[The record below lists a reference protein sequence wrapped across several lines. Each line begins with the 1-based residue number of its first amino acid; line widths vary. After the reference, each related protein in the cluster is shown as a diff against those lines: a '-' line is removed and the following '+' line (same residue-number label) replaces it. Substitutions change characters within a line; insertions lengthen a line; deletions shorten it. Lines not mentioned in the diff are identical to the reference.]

1 MGALTEFLMRARVGI
16 KARAELFKA
25 GLVLIQVKYHGK
37 LEVLIPIN
45 LGSVIS
51 LL

>member
-1 MGALTEFLMRARVGI
+1 MDALTEFLMRTRVGI

-25 GLVLIQVKYHGK
+25 GLVLNRIKCHGK
-37 LEVLIPIN
+37 LEVLIPLN